1 MTPARSAPPAGP
13 AIETRG
19 LTRRF
24 GQLTAVDSLDLAVHR
39 GEVFGF
45 LGPNGA
51 GKTTTIRLLLGFLNL
66 TAGSSTILG
75 RPGRDPEARRRV
87 GYLPADLA
95 IDPRYTTRDVIDF
108 FGSLR
113 GGYDAAFVNE
123 LLERFDLDPSRPL
136 GELSTGNRRKAG
148 IIQAFMHRPDL
159 LILDEP
165 TSGLDPLLQQ
175 EFHRLVRD
183 EVARGATVFLS
194 SHVLPEVEVLAS
206 RVGILRKGR
215 LVTVATLAE
224 LRRKARQRIDIF
236 TATPPPRGLF
246 EALPGV
252 RSVAYHDG
260 GVQLVV
266 EGPVDPVIK
275 AAAGLTVERI
285 HTPGQD
291 LEELFLEYYQGAQ
304 P

>member
-1 MTPARSAPPAGP
+1 MTAARSAPPAGP

-24 GQLTAVDSLDLAVHR
+24 GQLTALYSLDLAVHC

-51 GKTTTIRLLLGFLNL
+51 GKTTTIRLLLGFLNP

-123 LLERFDLDPSRPL
+123 LLERLDLDPSRPL

-175 EFHRLVRD
+175 EFHRLVRE

-304 P
+304 R